1 MSEELT
7 ECSKEYLIKQ
17 LEYSYKEIEKLRELL
32 DYKNSEIERLNHL
45 LEDIKI
51 YLESYD
57 YDNMPLDARVL
68 ARNVSLIINRTIKV
82 VRGEEN
88 E

>member
-51 YLESYD
+51 HLEI
-57 YDNMPLDARVL
+57 NLDGNFQMLPVKAP
-68 ARNVSLIINRTIKV
+68 
-82 VRGEEN
+82 
-88 E
+88 